1 MTFGTVL
8 QRCIPGLYVNAV
20 NKWIIILSL
29 PMHKWDKQIQTSVF
43 WALLTVNLRTTKSAS
58 SARIDAMQLVQ
69 KWDSKEKHSTD
80 GANEETTVNTS
91 PTRKIR
97 SGSKHGMLLATM
109 GPSLG
114 FDMNKQ
120 GALNQPHFCHHNIAI
135 GILHPAGPRNYLTI
149 ESGDTLR
156 NVWSDWWSN

>member
-1 MTFGTVL
+1 MTFGMVL

-43 WALLTVNLRTTKSAS
+43 WALLTVNLRTTKSESWAK
-58 SARIDAMQLVQ
+58 IDATS
-69 KWDSKEKHSTD
+69 SKVGFQRKKHSTD

-97 SGSKHGMLLATM
+97 SGSKHGMLLAIM

-135 GILHPAGPRNYLTI
+135 GILHPAGSRNYLTI
-149 ESGDTLR
+149 EGGDTLR